1 MKLLVTGG
9 AGYIGSHTT
18 ALLGAAGHDV
28 AVLDNLSRT
37 DRSVLSGLAAILGRS
52 VPFFDADVRD
62 AKALDRVFKGRSFDA
77 VIHFAAL
84 KSVGESVKR
93 PLDYFDNNVTGTVCL
108 LDAMARHGCESIIFS
123 SSCTV
128 YGDPDVLPVTENSP
142 IKPANSPYGA
152 TKQMGERILSD
163 AAATGT
169 VRAIA
174 LRYFNPIGAHPS
186 GAIGELLVDGP
197 SNLVPYVARA
207 ASGAS
212 GPLPIF
218 GTDYDT
224 PDGTAIRDY
233 IDIMDLAEA
242 HSAAIRRLV
251 GRTGPA
257 FEAVNVGTG
266 RGRSVLE
273 VIAAFEASTGVRVP
287 VEHVP
292 RRAGDVPEVWADPTV
307 AQTLLEWTAKRSLED
322 SLAAVWRWQN
332 QQQAQQTQQGAGKP

>member
-52 VPFFDADVRD
+52 VPFFEADVRD
-62 AKALDRVFKGRSFDA
+62 AKALDRVFNGRSFDA

-84 KSVGESVKR
+84 KSVGESVHR
-93 PLDYFDNNVTGTVCL
+93 PLAFFDNNVSGTVTL

-128 YGDPDVLPVTENSP
+128 YGDPDVLPVTERSP
-142 IKPANSPYGA
+142 IKPASSPYGA
-152 TKQMGERILSD
+152 TKQMCERILSD
-163 AAATGT
+163 AAAAGS

-186 GAIGELLVDGP
+186 GEIGELLVDGP

-207 ASGAS
+207 AAGVS
-212 GPLPIF
+212 GPVPIF
-218 GTDYDT
+218 GTDYKT
-224 PDGTAIRDY
+224 ADGTAIRDY

-242 HSAAIRRLV
+242 HNAAIRRLV
-251 GRTGPA
+251 RRSGPN

-273 VIAAFEASTGVRVP
+273 VIAAFESAAGVP
-287 VEHVP
+287 VPSTRVA
-292 RRAGDVPEVWADPTV
+292 RRSGDVPAVWADPTA
-307 AQTLLEWTAKRSLED
+307 AQSVLGWTAKRSLEE
-322 SLAAVWRWQN
+322 SLATVWRWQS
-332 QQQAQQTQQGAGKP
+332 QASAVPARHS